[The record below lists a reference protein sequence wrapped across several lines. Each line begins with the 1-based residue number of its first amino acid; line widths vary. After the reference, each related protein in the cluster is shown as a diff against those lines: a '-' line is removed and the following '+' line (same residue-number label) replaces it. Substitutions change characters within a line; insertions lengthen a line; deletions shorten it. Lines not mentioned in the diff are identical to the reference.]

1 MRRGRC
7 TSRRSGR
14 PSFRTDSLD
23 HSCNTRRT
31 CLRAASSCPPFSSP
45 LFGMSVSLWRHLPD
59 FRVVTAIVAHP
70 GAPRQQANTAVVGFE
85 YDPLHISPKKDWFAT
100 SGRNT
105 SRAKKLP
112 RSRRLVRHDDG
123 AGGGEHAADAVAD
136 RDPGAGDLGGGG
148 AAHLAHALLQGVHAV
163 HARVHVRKAAAIV
176 VQGQFAAGGGV

>member
-31 CLRAASSCPPFSSP
+31 CLRSASSCPPFSSP

-59 FRVVTAIVAHP
+59 FRVLTAIVAHS

-85 YDPLHISPKKDWFAT
+85 CDPLHISPKKDWFAT
-100 SGRNT
+100 SGRNA
-105 SRAKKLP
+105 SRA
-112 RSRRLVRHDDG
+112 RSCLDHG
-123 AGGGEHAADAVAD
+123 ASFAMMMVPAAANMPDAVAE
-136 RDPGAGDLGGGG
+136 RDLGIGDLGGG
-148 AAHLAHALLQGVHAV
+148 
-163 HARVHVRKAAAIV
+163 
-176 VQGQFAAGGGV
+176 